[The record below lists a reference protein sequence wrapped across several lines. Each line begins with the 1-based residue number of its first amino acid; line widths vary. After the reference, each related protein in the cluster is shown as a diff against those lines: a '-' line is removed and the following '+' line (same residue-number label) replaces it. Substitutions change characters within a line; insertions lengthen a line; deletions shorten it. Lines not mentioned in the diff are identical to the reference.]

1 MDTTIKAWLGQSTTG
16 QGIAGLLTIFAA
28 VASGA
33 MTWQSGLV
41 SLVPA
46 VVLIVW
52 PQNIGL
58 AKAAGT
64 LTSDV
69 EAILPLVLSAFN
81 HGVASG
87 RAAAAVVQGPAA
99 NANVP
104 EGAGA
109 GSSIGGAIVTSG
121 GSGGAAAA
129 PGSAPST

>member
-1 MDTTIKAWLGQSTTG
+1 METTIKTWLGQSTTG
-16 QGIAGLLTIFAA
+16 QGMAGLLTIFAA

-52 PQNIGL
+52 PQNMGL
-58 AKAAGT
+58 AKASGT

-87 RAAAAVVQGPAA
+87 TAAAAVVPAAAA
-99 NANVP
+99 NANLP
-104 EGAGA
+104 EAAPGAGA
-109 GSSIGGAIVTSG
+109 
-121 GSGGAAAA
+121 GAAAA
-129 PGSAPST
+129 PPA